1 MNVRW
6 LTTRAAVLLLVLAI
20 YPASTL
26 SQHKC
31 LEVSENRSPL
41 RFGQSIALSDFDA
54 DGLIDEARLD
64 SSGSGKRVNIPL
76 SRVGKLLVLTFET
89 KPGEL
94 GSLIAQDIDND
105 GATDLVYTDLLHVED
120 VIVWL
125 GDGAGQF
132 ERVSAK
138 VYGDRFTL
146 GYKNVDAPDGSAHE
160 AAINSETNR
169 PLDLSLVY
177 KCACHV
183 TAEVPNV
190 HVDRIADLSPALGHP
205 SDRSPPSRLS

>member
-6 LTTRAAVLLLVLAI
+6 LTTRAAALLLVLAI
-20 YPASTL
+20 YPASTFP
-26 SQHKC
+26 QHRC

-54 DGLIDEARLD
+54 DGLVDEASLD
-64 SSGSGKRVNIPL
+64 SSGSGKRVKIPL
-76 SRVGKLLVLTFET
+76 SRVGKLLVLHFDT

-105 GATDLVYTDLLHVED
+105 GDTDLVYTDLLHADD

-132 ERVSAK
+132 ERVSGK
-138 VYGDRFTL
+138 VYCDRFTL

-160 AAINSETNR
+160 AAINSEANR
-169 PLDLSLVY
+169 PLDLSLVH

-190 HVDRIADLSPALGHP
+190 LVDRIADLSPALGRP
-205 SDRSPPSRLS
+205 ADRSPPSHLS